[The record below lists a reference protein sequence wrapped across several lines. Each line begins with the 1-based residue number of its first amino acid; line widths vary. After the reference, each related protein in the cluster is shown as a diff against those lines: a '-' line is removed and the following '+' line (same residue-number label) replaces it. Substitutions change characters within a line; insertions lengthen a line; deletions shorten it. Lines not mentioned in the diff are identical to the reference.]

1 MRYVKKHIILVSMLL
16 AVNGYADGSKV
27 EYPENYR
34 GWGHVKSM
42 VIEPGHPLADPFAGI
57 HHIYANEK
65 ALQGYQNKKY
75 EDGSIIVFDLLDY
88 GHENHAFTEGKRKF
102 IGVMHKDSKRFS
114 ATGGWGYEAF
124 AGDSDSERVVTDG
137 GKSCHACHA
146 SQKNQGFVFSA
157 YRK

>member
-1 MRYVKKHIILVSMLL
+1 MRYLTRHLCAVSMLL
-16 AVNGYADGSKV
+16 TVSSYAEENKV
-27 EYPENYR
+27 QYPEDYR
-34 GWGHVKSM
+34 DWGHVKSM

-65 ALQGYQNKKY
+65 AMQGYENKKF
-75 EDGSIIVFDLLDY
+75 EDGSVIVFDLLDY
-88 GHENHAFTEGKRKF
+88 IHENKAMTEGKRKF
-102 IGVMHKDSKRFS
+102 IGVMHKDSKRFA

-124 AGDSDSERVVTDG
+124 AEDSTSKRVVTDG

-146 SQKNQGFVFSA
+146 SQKNQDYVFSA